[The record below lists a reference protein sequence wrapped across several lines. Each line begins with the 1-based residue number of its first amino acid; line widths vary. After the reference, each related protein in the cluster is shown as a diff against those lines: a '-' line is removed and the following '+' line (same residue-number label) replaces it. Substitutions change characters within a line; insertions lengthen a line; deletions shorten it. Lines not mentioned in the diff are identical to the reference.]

1 MSHNIKEN
9 DEDVSDLDNVFD
21 DNKDNIDRISKENE
35 SPVTNSEV
43 LEGNEKNGSG
53 QEIVEEESV
62 PEYKESGD
70 DDDVDIQGEEE
81 DKGLEEEK
89 ENKSDRTSQGV
100 AVSTSSTTATA
111 TTASNDTNTKLP
123 TTDERSDATSS
134 SAASL
139 VPPSPI
145 SDSKFYAIRTT
156 GGQERVV
163 ANVLQ
168 NKIKSKNIGIYS
180 ILLLENFKG
189 YIIVE
194 APDANVAFQALAGVR
209 HIRGQIRG
217 ELPFKD
223 IEGYLIKKP
232 VVTELAIDDTV
243 EVIGGPF
250 KAMKAKITRV
260 DYEKQEATVVLLDS
274 PYQIPVTVDANY
286 LKKATH

>member
-1 MSHNIKEN
+1 MSTESMSHNLREN
-9 DEDVSDLDNVFD
+9 DEDVSNLDDIFD
-21 DNKDNIDRISKENE
+21 DNKGNINKFSKDDESAVSDSELSEDNK
-35 SPVTNSEV
+35 
-43 LEGNEKNGSG
+43 KNGSG
-53 QEIVEEESV
+53 QEIVQEESASEHKEVSGGHVRDEEKKGVEEVKEEES
-62 PEYKESGD
+62 D
-70 DDDVDIQGEEE
+70 
-81 DKGLEEEK
+81 
-89 ENKSDRTSQGV
+89 TT
-100 AVSTSSTTATA
+100 STSTTPAAATAINDTTNTTADAPTA
-111 TTASNDTNTKLP
+111 P
-123 TTDERSDATSS
+123 
-134 SAASL
+134 SL

-232 VVTELAIDDTV
+232 VVEELAIDDTV

-286 LKKATH
+286 LKKALH

>member
-1 MSHNIKEN
+1 MSHNLKEN
-9 DEDVSDLDNVFD
+9 DEDISNLDEVFD
-21 DNKDNIDRISKENE
+21 DNKDNDDKISKDDGSAVTDLE
-35 SPVTNSEV
+35 SPED
-43 LEGNEKNGSG
+43 NEKNGSE
-53 QEIVEEESV
+53 QEIVQEKSEPEHKEVRGADVQGDEEE
-62 PEYKESGD
+62 
-70 DDDVDIQGEEE
+70 
-81 DKGLEEEK
+81 KGLEEGK
-89 ENKSDRTSQGV
+89 EEESDTTPS
-100 AVSTSSTTATA
+100 STSTTTTTVA
-111 TTASNDTNTKLP
+111 TTAAT
-123 TTDERSDATSS
+123 TTDDTAKTADDDSS
-134 SAASL
+134 TPSL
-139 VPPSPI
+139 VPPSPV

-260 DYEKQEATVVLLDS
+260 DYDKQEATVVLLDS

-286 LKKATH
+286 LKKASR

>member
-1 MSHNIKEN
+1 VSHNIKEN
-9 DEDVSDLDNVFD
+9 EEEIDNTDNIFD
-21 DNKDNIDRISKENE
+21 DNTDNIEKSPTTDRSPGAEPDLAHGKEENDDQDKIQKE
-35 SPVTNSEV
+35 KR
-43 LEGNEKNGSG
+43 EGGT
-53 QEIVEEESV
+53 IREEEEV
-62 PEYKESGD
+62 RQQQEHTAFND
-70 DDDVDIQGEEE
+70 
-81 DKGLEEEK
+81 
-89 ENKSDRTSQGV
+89 
-100 AVSTSSTTATA
+100 TSSTESQSTS
-111 TTASNDTNTKLP
+111 TTQDDPTNNDGAGAGSVTRTVV
-123 TTDERSDATSS
+123 A
-134 SAASL
+134 
-139 VPPSPI
+139 PSPG

-168 NKIKSKNIGIYS
+168 NKIRSKNIGIYS

-223 IEGYLIKKP
+223 IEGYLVKKP
-232 VVTELAIDDTV
+232 VVTELSIDDTV

-286 LKKATH
+286 LKKTTR

>member
-1 MSHNIKEN
+1 MGHNPKKNE
-9 DEDVSDLDNVFD
+9 EDISDIDDIFD
-21 DNKDNIDRISKENE
+21 DNKDNIDKFPNADRSSATDSDLVVEEDEEPGRDTIEE
-35 SPVTNSEV
+35 
-43 LEGNEKNGSG
+43 EGETGE
-53 QEIVEEESV
+53 EIRGEAEGGHEEESDV
-62 PEYKESGD
+62 NTRTVTTTAPTTAKPSTNESEGA
-70 DDDVDIQGEEE
+70 
-81 DKGLEEEK
+81 
-89 ENKSDRTSQGV
+89 T
-100 AVSTSSTTATA
+100 STSASTS
-111 TTASNDTNTKLP
+111 ASIV
-123 TTDERSDATSS
+123 A
-134 SAASL
+134 
-139 VPPSPI
+139 PSPT

-223 IEGYLIKKP
+223 IEGYLVKKP
-232 VVTELAIDDTV
+232 VVTELSVDDTV

-286 LKKATH
+286 LKKVIH

>member
-1 MSHNIKEN
+1 MRTELKYVSHNLKGN
-9 DEDVSDLDNVFD
+9 DEDVSNLDGIFD
-21 DNKDNIDRISKENE
+21 DKDDNIDKSPATDGSTEAKPELARDEGEN
-35 SPVTNSEV
+35 
-43 LEGNEKNGSG
+43 GG
-53 QEIVEEESV
+53 QDKAQEESGNGGTEERKEEV
-62 PEYKESGD
+62 RQEQEPTTFNDLSSPE
-70 DDDVDIQGEEE
+70 
-81 DKGLEEEK
+81 
-89 ENKSDRTSQGV
+89 
-100 AVSTSSTTATA
+100 STTASMA
-111 TTASNDTNTKLP
+111 LNDTTNNENAGEVPVTRTVVAP
-123 TTDERSDATSS
+123 SS
-134 SAASL
+134 G
-139 VPPSPI
+139 
-145 SDSKFYAIRTT
+145 SDSRFYAIRTT

-223 IEGYLIKKP
+223 IEGYLVKKP
-232 VVTELAIDDTV
+232 VVTELSVDDTV

-286 LKKATH
+286 LKKATR